1 MAIFIY
7 TGRDQNGGLNQGE
20 VEAID
25 QSAAADI
32 LIRRQVIPININLK
46 SEHGSAKSR
55 DIQWSLWD
63 RRVSLDELA
72 IFSRQMYSLTKSGI
86 PILRAIGGLA
96 ETTTSKRL
104 QVTLRGISEQLERGR
119 TLSSAMHG
127 YPKVFSQ
134 LFVSVIHVGENTGK
148 LDEVFLQLS
157 KYLESEQETRKQIK
171 AATRYPSFVII
182 AVLVAIVILNIFV
195 IPIFAQMF
203 KKLGADLPLM
213 TQVLIASSTFFVQKW
228 PYLLAGVLIAV
239 FGTRHYLKTEQG
251 AYRWDKLKVSMPLIG
266 NIIERSL
273 LARFSRSFAMMLR
286 SGVPLTTAL
295 NLVADAVDN
304 RFMAKQIIGMRR
316 DIEKGDSLLRAS
328 HSSGLFT
335 PLVLQMFGVG
345 EETGQVDE
353 MLTDVADYYER
364 EVDYDIKNLTA
375 RIEPILIVIV
385 AIMVLILALG
395 IFTPM
400 WDMANAY
407 KGK

>member
-251 AYRWDKLKVSMPLIG
+251 AYRWDKLKVSLPLIG

-273 LARFSRSFAMMLR
+273 LSRFSRSFAMMLR